1 MSDSNEVEVIF
12 HFISSDSVK
21 LSIKKE
27 TLNSIIEKTD
37 DTWDITIK
45 NNAAEIN
52 MMHVTYYEIL
62 V

>member
-45 NNAAEIN
+45 NNAAVIN